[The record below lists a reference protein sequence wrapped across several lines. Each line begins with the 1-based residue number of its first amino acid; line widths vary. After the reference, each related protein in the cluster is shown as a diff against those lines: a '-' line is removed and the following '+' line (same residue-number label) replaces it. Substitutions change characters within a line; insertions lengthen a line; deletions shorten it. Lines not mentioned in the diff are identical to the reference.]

1 MYQLSNTRVETFASA
16 ACGHYR
22 LLIAW
27 PDGPAPK
34 RGWPVMYLLDGERYF
49 ATAVS
54 LLTAMR
60 EPRCG
65 MTPGVIVAVD
75 YDGPTRR
82 DRDYRPAVERL
93 IPEPDPAGGLRP
105 LGEQGDAAGFRRF
118 LLEELKPFIHQRYD
132 IDSQR
137 QALFGHSYGGLF
149 TVDTLLEQPDSFQH
163 FYASSPSVWWNGGYL
178 SRQAEAFV
186 EHVFVEHVDA
196 QPLNTPVSLALSVG
210 EHEQSLE
217 AWEQRLPDERQRWL
231 RQHRGQR
238 RMVDG
243 IRELATQLRLTTPLL
258 TVSLHVYAEQ
268 SHMSASFPALLHAL
282 RHHFQ
287 PS

>member
-1 MYQLSNTRVETFASA
+1 MYLLSNTRVETFTSA
-16 ACGHYR
+16 TRGHYR
-22 LLIAW
+22 LLTAW
-27 PDGPAPK
+27 PDGPAPE

-49 ATAVS
+49 ASVVS
-54 LLTAMR
+54 LLAAMR

-65 MTPGVIVAVD
+65 VTPGIIVAVD

-82 DRDYRPAVERL
+82 DRDYLPAVERL
-93 IPEPDPAGGLRP
+93 IPESDPSGGLRSS
-105 LGEQGDAAGFRRF
+105 GERGDAAGFRQF

-149 TVDTLLEQPDSFQH
+149 TVDTLFEQPDSFQH

-178 SRQAEAFV
+178 SQRAGAFIASMEAR
-186 EHVFVEHVDA
+186 
-196 QPLNTPVSLALSVG
+196 PLHTSANLALSVG
-210 EHEQSLE
+210 EYEQSLE

-238 RMVDG
+238 RMVEG
-243 IRELATQLRLTTPLL
+243 IRELATQLRLKTPWLA
-258 TVSLHVYAEQ
+258 VSLHVHAEQ

>member
-1 MYQLSNTRVETFASA
+1 MYQLSNTQVETFASA

-27 PDGPAPK
+27 PDGPAPEQ
-34 RGWPVMYLLDGERYF
+34 GWPVMYLLDGERYF
-49 ATAVS
+49 ASAVS
-54 LLTAMR
+54 QLAAMR

-65 MTPGVIVAVD
+65 MMPGVMVAID

-93 IPEPDPAGGLRP
+93 IPESDPAGGLRSP
-105 LGEQGDAAGFRRF
+105 GEQGDAAGFRRF
-118 LLEELKPFIHQRYD
+118 LLEELKPFIQQRYD

-149 TVDTLLEQPDSFQH
+149 TVDTLFEQPGSFQH

-178 SRQAEAFV
+178 SRQAEAFIAR
-186 EHVFVEHVDA
+186 VDVR
-196 QPLNTPVSLALSVG
+196 PLHRPVRLALSVG

-217 AWEQRLPDERQRWL
+217 AWERRLPEARQCWL

-243 IRELATQLRLTTPLL
+243 IRELATQLRLKTPLL
-258 TVSLHVYAEQ
+258 EVTLQVHAEQ